1 MGGAPLPA
9 QAPPDVPG
17 GAGRWGVP
25 SWGMNAAVP
34 SSSYPFAPAAHY
46 SAQSSELPVWRSMS
60 SAGAEASAVGRARGA
75 ARLLEGLLRG
85 AAAAAV
91 LPMPS
96 QAAGGDAPEAAGL
109 LEDASVSA
117 GAEESK
123 GAKVAPSTEEPSHEA
138 TGAEGWGWG

>member
-1 MGGAPLPA
+1 
-9 QAPPDVPG
+9 V
-17 GAGRWGVP
+17 
-25 SWGMNAAVP
+25 
-34 SSSYPFAPAAHY
+34 
-46 SAQSSELPVWRSMS
+46 
-60 SAGAEASAVGRARGA
+60 EASALGRVRGA

-109 LEDASVSA
+109 LEEASDSV

-123 GAKVAPSTEEPSHEA
+123 GAKVAPAGAARAPAAA
-138 TGAEGWGWG
+138 TAATAATAAVAAAAALVA